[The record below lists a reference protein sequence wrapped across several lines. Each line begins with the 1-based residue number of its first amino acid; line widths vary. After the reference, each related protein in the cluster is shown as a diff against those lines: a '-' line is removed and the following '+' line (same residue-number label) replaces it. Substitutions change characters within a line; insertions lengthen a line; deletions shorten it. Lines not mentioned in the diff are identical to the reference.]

1 MNKWREMYQE
11 KLTTAKGI
19 AKLINSGDYCVSNS
33 LVAEPCAILEALAQR
48 AEEENLAGI
57 VHTLLNPMR
66 DQLYLKPSMSQRIRH
81 SSLFLGK
88 FTRELVWEGYA
99 DYVPGFYSEQPR
111 NVQRRREIDVFYA
124 TVSPMDQHGYFSFS
138 TSADMSDLAGKAKK
152 VFLEVNSTAPR
163 IHGNC
168 FIHISRA
175 TAICES
181 QVPITEVI
189 CDEITDVDRAV
200 GAYVAAEIPDGACI
214 QLGIGGMPNAVAQA
228 LMDKRD
234 LGVHSE
240 MFTES
245 MMDLIEAGVI
255 NNSKKNVHRGKCL
268 STFTYGSRRL
278 YDFLDDNPCIEF
290 APVSY
295 VNNPYLI
302 SQNDN
307 MISVNSCMEV
317 DLFGQVCAESIGPKN
332 YSGVG
337 GQIDFVRGT
346 MNSKGG
352 KSFIVMSST
361 AQGGKISKIKSVLT
375 TGNIV
380 TTTRNDVD
388 NIVTEYGIARLRGK
402 NIFERAKALIAIAH
416 PNFRQELIK
425 EAQELHL
432 IRKGETGDKN
442 GF

>member
-1 MNKWREMYQE
+1 MNKWQEMYQE
-11 KLTTAKGI
+11 KLTTAEGI

-33 LVAEPCAILEALAQR
+33 MAAEPYSILEALAKR
-48 AEEENLAGI
+48 AEEEDLKGI
-57 VHTLLNPMR
+57 VHTLLNPLK
-66 DQLYLKPSMSQRIRH
+66 DQPYLKPSMSDRIKH
-81 SSLFLGK
+81 CSLFAGK
-88 FTRELVWEGYA
+88 YTRELIWEGYA
-99 DYVPGFYSEQPR
+99 DHLPGFYSEQPR
-111 NVQRRREIDVFYA
+111 NVKSRGQIDVFYSV
-124 TVSPMDQHGYFSFS
+124 VSPMDQHGYFSFG
-138 TSADMSDLAGKAKK
+138 TAADMSDLAPDAKK

-168 FIHISRA
+168 FIHISQV
-175 TAICES
+175 TALCES
-181 QVPITEVI
+181 GVPITEVI
-189 CDEITDVDRAV
+189 SEEITDIDRAV
-200 GAYVAAEIPDGACI
+200 GAYIGAEIPNGACI

-228 LMDKRD
+228 LIDKKD
-234 LGVHSE
+234 IGVHSE

-245 MMDLIEAGVI
+245 MVDLIEAGVI

-278 YDFLDDNPCIEF
+278 YDFLDDNPRIEF

-295 VNNPYLI
+295 VNNPFLI

-346 MNSKGG
+346 MKSKGG
-352 KSFIVMSST
+352 KSFIAMPST
-361 AQGGKISKIKSVLT
+361 AKGGKISKIKSVLT
-375 TGNIV
+375 TGAIV
-380 TTTRNDVD
+380 TTTRSDVD

-402 NIFERAKALIAIAH
+402 YCAERAKALIAIAH
-416 PNFRQELIK
+416 PDFREELMR
-425 EAQELHL
+425 EAEELH
-432 IRKGETGDKN
+432 IIPKGEN
-442 GF
+442 VF